1 MEIEKFTFFYP
12 EKPRMISSD
21 GNLFDLL
28 SKKREVVAEKKYNG
42 IRLQLH
48 FMPDGSFQFW
58 NRHNVRL
65 QYLPGQ
71 ELSEAMD
78 QLGLEGYNVLDGEL
92 RHGKVKGVK
101 HKIVLF
107 DVFVFQNQL
116 LVDKPFFYRRGLL
129 EKLVY
134 ADNLQLV
141 QQYRDN
147 FRGVFEFVTRE
158 PEIEGLVLKNKT
170 GYLDFGLKSG
180 ALSKWMWKVRRPS
193 KKQRFKTGLK

>member
-1 MEIEKFTFFYP
+1 MEIKKFTFFYP

-28 SKKREVVAEKKYNG
+28 SKKRDVVAEKKYNG

-48 FMPDGSFQFW
+48 SMPDGSFQFW

-65 QYLPGQ
+65 QYLPSQ
-71 ELSEAMD
+71 ELSEAMG

-92 RHGKVKGVK
+92 RHGKVKGIE

-107 DVFVFQNQL
+107 DIFVFQNQL
-116 LVDKPFFYRRGLL
+116 LEDKPFCYRRVLL
-129 EKLVY
+129 KKLIY
-134 ADNLQLV
+134 ADNFELA

-147 FRGVFEFVTRE
+147 FRSIFEFVTRE
-158 PEIEGLVLKNKT
+158 PEIEGLVLKNTT
-170 GYLDFGLKSG
+170 GSLDLGLKSG
-180 ALSKWMWKVRRPS
+180 VLSKWMWKVRRPL
-193 KKQRFKTGLK
+193 KNTGLKPLL

>member
-1 MEIEKFTFFYP
+1 MEIEEFTYFYP

-28 SKKREVVAEKKYNG
+28 SKKSEVVAEKKFNG

-48 FMPDGSFQFW
+48 SMPDGSFQFW

-65 QYLPGQ
+65 QYLPSQ
-71 ELSEAMD
+71 ELSESMG

-92 RHGKVKGVK
+92 RHAKVKGVK

-116 LVDKPFFYRRGLL
+116 LADKPFSCRRGLL
-129 EKLVY
+129 EKLIY
-134 ADNLQLV
+134 ADNIEIA
-141 QQYRDN
+141 QQYRCD
-147 FRGVFEFVTRE
+147 FRNLFEFVTQE

-180 ALSKWMWKVRRPS
+180 VLSKWMWKVRRP
-193 KKQRFKTGLK
+193 KNTNGLRLV